1 MKILEAEYKVI
12 PRELHLKT
20 EKYFII
26 WLDIQKPFEDQ
37 LKKLK
42 KALVKLD
49 IFNEPLEY
57 IDLRIS
63 GESGDK
69 IIYKRKT

>member
-1 MKILEAEYKVI
+1 V
-12 PRELHLKT
+12 
-20 EKYFII
+20 
-26 WLDIQKPFEDQ
+26 WLDMQKPIEEQ

-49 IFNEPLEY
+49 IYTESLEY

-63 GESGDK
+63 GTNGDK
-69 IIYKRKT
+69 IIYKRK